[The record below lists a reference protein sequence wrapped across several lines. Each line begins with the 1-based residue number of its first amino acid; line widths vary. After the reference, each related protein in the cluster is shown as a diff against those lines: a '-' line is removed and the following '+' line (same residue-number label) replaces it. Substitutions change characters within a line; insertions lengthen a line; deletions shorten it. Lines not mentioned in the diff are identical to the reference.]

1 MQIEIS
7 EKIPL
12 QCRQKVY
19 RPDTGQFLLSMIAGS
34 EQAEDLSAPPNCGG
48 YGRIHHFRR
57 RVDIGWM
64 DDPLP
69 IDPACKALGLSYVDM
84 LETQVFQL
92 AVCNLHCWYCFVPTI
107 LKCAQAET
115 SQWFTAEEM
124 IDTFLKEKNHPC
136 IIDLSGGNP
145 ELVPEW
151 IIQTMKTLDKKG
163 LSEKIYLWSDDTLT
177 TDYTFQ
183 FLSKE
188 DLSYFKNYRNYGK
201 VCCFKGFD
209 PASFSFNS
217 GLPGNMFYKQF
228 EHFHRYLELGLD
240 LYGYVT
246 ITAEDYSGIEGR
258 VDEFMDRLQTIHP
271 LLPLR
276 VVPLKIFQFSPTKTR
291 TAEKHMRAIEQQS
304 LAAVAWKK
312 QLNSRFSTEQLET
325 RISDINLY
333 S

>member
-1 MQIEIS
+1 MTWIHLFDSDYPGSRRGPWNARKPQLRLEQFS
-7 EKIPL
+7 RE
-12 QCRQKVY
+12 VY
-19 RPDTGQFLLSMIAGS
+19 KASLKELHITQSM
-34 EQAEDLSAPPNCGG
+34 D
-48 YGRIHHFRR
+48 
-57 RVDIGWM
+57 
-64 DDPLP
+64 
-69 IDPACKALGLSYVDM
+69 
-84 LETQVFQL
+84 
-92 AVCNLHCWYCFVPTI
+92 LHCWYCFVPNI

>member
-1 MQIEIS
+1 MQTTIS
-7 EKIPL
+7 ETVPL
-12 QCRQKVY
+12 HCRQKVY
-19 RPDTGQFLLSMIAGS
+19 RPNTNQFLLSKIAES
-34 EQAEDLSAPPNCGG
+34 EQAGDLSIPPNCEG

-57 RVDIGWM
+57 RVDTEWM

-69 IDPACKALGLSYVDM
+69 IDPACKALGLTYVDM

-92 AVCNLHCWYCFVPTI
+92 AVCNLHCWYCFVPNT
-107 LKCAQAET
+107 LKCAET
-115 SQWFTAEEM
+115 EASKWFTAEEM
-124 IDTFLKEKNHPC
+124 IDIFLKEENRAC

-151 IIQTMKTLDKKG
+151 VVQTMKTLDKRG

-188 DLSYFKNYRNYGK
+188 DLNYFKNYRNYGK

-209 PASFSFNS
+209 SSSFSFNS
-217 GLPGNMFYKQF
+217 GLPENMFNKQF
-228 EHFHRYLELGLD
+228 EHFQRYLELGLD

-246 ITAEDYSGIEGR
+246 LTAENYSEIDVKIGR
-258 VDEFMDRLQTIHP
+258 FIDSLQKIHP

-276 VVPLKIFQFSPTKTR
+276 VVPLQIFPFSPTNAR
-291 TAEKHMRAIEQQS
+291 TTEKHVQAIEQQS
-304 LAAVAWKK
+304 LAASAWKT
-312 QLNSRFSTEQLET
+312 QLHSRFSTEQLKT

-333 S
+333 A

>member
-7 EKIPL
+7 VNIPL
-12 QCRQKVY
+12 QCSQKVY
-19 RPDTGQFLLSMIAGS
+19 RPDTGQFLLSLIAGI
-34 EQAEDLSAPPNCGG
+34 EQADDLSAPPNCGG

-92 AVCNLHCWYCFVPTI
+92 AVCNLHCWYCFVPNI

>member
-92 AVCNLHCWYCFVPTI
+92 AVCNLHCWYCFVPNI

-151 IIQTMKTLDKKG
+151 IIQTMKTLDKK
-163 LSEKIYLWSDDTLT
+163 
-177 TDYTFQ
+177 
-183 FLSKE
+183 
-188 DLSYFKNYRNYGK
+188 
-201 VCCFKGFD
+201 
-209 PASFSFNS
+209 
-217 GLPGNMFYKQF
+217 
-228 EHFHRYLELGLD
+228 
-240 LYGYVT
+240 
-246 ITAEDYSGIEGR
+246 
-258 VDEFMDRLQTIHP
+258 
-271 LLPLR
+271 
-276 VVPLKIFQFSPTKTR
+276 
-291 TAEKHMRAIEQQS
+291 
-304 LAAVAWKK
+304 
-312 QLNSRFSTEQLET
+312 
-325 RISDINLY
+325 
-333 S
+333 